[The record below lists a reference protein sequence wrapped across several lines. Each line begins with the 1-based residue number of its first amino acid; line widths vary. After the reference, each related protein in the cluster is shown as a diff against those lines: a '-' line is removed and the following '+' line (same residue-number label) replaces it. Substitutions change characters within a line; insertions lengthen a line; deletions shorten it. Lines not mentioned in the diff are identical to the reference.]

1 MTIELAFLD
10 YKKFLET
17 VDSSNL
23 DGLGEFVASEVVFAD
38 PLHDVIGLQGMTNIF
53 QQLFNKVEDVD
64 YTIINYAINDRDV
77 FFNWE
82 LKGML
87 FKKPWSVDGVTNLK
101 FDQDFKVSHQI
112 EYWDVASGLYDY
124 IPVFGKV
131 TKLVK
136 KIAKVT

>member
-1 MTIELAFLD
+1 MTIESAFLN

-23 DGLGEFVASEVVFAD
+23 DGLGEFVASEVVFTD
-38 PLHDVIGLQGMTNIF
+38 PLHDIIGLEGMTNIF

-64 YTIINYAINDRDV
+64 YKIIDYAINNQDV

-87 FKKPWSVDGVTNLK
+87 FKKAWRVDGVTNLK
-101 FDQDFKVSHQI
+101 FDKGLKVSHQI

-124 IPVFGKV
+124 IPVVGTL
-131 TKLVK
+131 TKFVK
-136 KIAKVT
+136 KIAKVN